1 MKRRLF
7 TGVAAAA
14 ALAATLMIGNVG
26 QAAAA
31 DPPAE
36 AASATTAQK
45 TGVTPN
51 SRIPGTSPVRVDEAK
66 FKTVETLRGIGKQVY
81 ECTNGTYALR
91 EPVAG
96 LITLRGI
103 PAGIHGKGPFW
114 ALFDGSKVSKPAAST
129 AASDSALSGASNV
142 PWLLVPVAPEGTGGS
157 LSSVQ
162 LVQRI
167 DTRGGVAPATC
178 VGRPQTL
185 TVDYSANYV
194 FWAPK

>member
-31 DPPAE
+31 DPPAAAAA
-36 AASATTAQK
+36 AASAQR

-51 SRIPGTSPVRVDEAK
+51 SQIKDPIHVDETK
-66 FKTVETLRGIGKQVY
+66 FRIVETLRGIGKQVY
-81 ECTNGTYALR
+81 ECTNGAYTFR

-96 LITLRGI
+96 LLTMRGV

-114 ALFDGSKVSKPAAST
+114 ALFDGSKVSKPIDSKPF
-129 AASDSALSGASNV
+129 SDDKVSGPSNV
-142 PWLLVPVAPEGTGGS
+142 PWLLVPVTAEGTGGS
-157 LSSVQ
+157 LSNVQ

-178 VGRPQTL
+178 GPKTL
-185 TVDYSANYV
+185 SVDYSANYV
-194 FWAPK
+194 FWALK